1 VGSLLEGGYR
11 AALALLSENRSI
23 DGLVCYND
31 LVAVGA
37 LRACAEMGL
46 DVPRD
51 VAVVGCDDIMFA
63 GLLSPALTTLRVPK
77 HDIGASAARMLLDR
91 IGGRSGEDDI
101 LLRPELVVRA
111 SAPRTYTSEPSRG
124 GEHG

>member
-1 VGSLLEGGYR
+1 
-11 AALALLSENRSI
+11 
-23 DGLVCYND
+23 
-31 LVAVGA
+31 
-37 LRACAEMGL
+37 L

-77 HDIGASAARMLLDR
+77 YDIGASAARMLLDR
-91 IGGRSGEDDI
+91 IGGRRGEDEI

-111 SAPRTYTSEPSRG
+111 SAPRMYETSRG
-124 GEHG
+124 REDA